1 MKTGKD
7 GKAVS
12 ELLPIGTYENGVFK
26 EPITYVLKET
36 ATLKGYEKTEEE
48 WEIVFTYQN
57 DKTPVIEVV
66 KEIQN
71 KKNTRNTRY
80 RKTRT
85 KNG

>member
-1 MKTGKD
+1 MEKQFQNYFQLELMKM
-7 GKAVS
+7 
-12 ELLPIGTYENGVFK
+12 GVFK

-66 KEIQN
+66 KEIQE
-71 KKNTRNTRY
+71 
-80 RKTRT
+80 
-85 KNG
+85 